1 MASVVSKSAIN
12 RYQKI
17 HSVIWEKRENSH
29 KHLVVSRAERR
40 GSRLDMVVVKEA
52 RIASVRR
59 VRIAGA
65 GGETLS
71 LRRE

>member
-1 MASVVSKSAIN
+1 M
-12 RYQKI
+12 
-17 HSVIWEKRENSH
+17 
-29 KHLVVSRAERR
+29 VSRAERK

-52 RIASVRR
+52 RIASVKR

-71 LRRE
+71 LYREGRGV